1 MCSNPHQKK
10 PASFYFFPIFILF
23 FLIGISCQ
31 EKTNQSKMKLSK
43 SQTEYTIKQIPLIVM
58 DTTVLFDTETNEEE
72 VKVTSNVVTSQDYMR
87 QVLGIEPSENDIDS
101 VFQVNPIKNTTDLII
116 IDHVEQ
122 KALEILDFKRTHS
135 K

>member
-1 MCSNPHQKK
+1 
-10 PASFYFFPIFILF
+10 
-23 FLIGISCQ
+23 
-31 EKTNQSKMKLSK
+31 
-43 SQTEYTIKQIPLIVM
+43 
-58 DTTVLFDTETNEEE
+58 
-72 VKVTSNVVTSQDYMR
+72 MR